1 MDWVARMNAAV
12 DCMEAHLTDADAVE
26 LAARAAQCSVYN
38 FQRMFTFITD
48 MTPASY
54 LRARRLTQAA
64 LELQSGNAR
73 ILDVALRWGYETH
86 DSFSRAF
93 RAFHGVLPSQ
103 VKGARLS
110 LLPPLSFSISIKGGT
125 RMNYRIE
132 HRPACTIAGY
142 PIALPNDQAV
152 TFDRVPIYWEE
163 IAASGRQ
170 ARLRAIARCDVV
182 CPPGVLGAFVFDPD
196 GVNGRYFAAATVWT
210 DTPGCEAI
218 PVPADM
224 TSCDIP
230 EADWVVV
237 DTQGDATHT
246 VTDVIRRY
254 WAEWL
259 PASNWEPL
267 NLPHIECYLNPEA
280 TVQQICFPIR
290 RNKE

>member
-1 MDWVARMNAAV
+1 
-12 DCMEAHLTDADAVE
+12 
-26 LAARAAQCSVYN
+26 
-38 FQRMFTFITD
+38 

-170 ARLRAIARCDVV
+170 ARLRAIARYDAA

-267 NLPHIECYLNPEA
+267 NLPQIECYLNPEA

>member
-12 DCMEAHLTDADAVE
+12 DCMETHLTDADAVE

-267 NLPHIECYLNPEA
+267 NLPQIECYLNPES

>member
-12 DCMEAHLTDADAVE
+12 DCMETHLTDADAVE

-267 NLPHIECYLNPEA
+267 NLPKIECYLNPEA